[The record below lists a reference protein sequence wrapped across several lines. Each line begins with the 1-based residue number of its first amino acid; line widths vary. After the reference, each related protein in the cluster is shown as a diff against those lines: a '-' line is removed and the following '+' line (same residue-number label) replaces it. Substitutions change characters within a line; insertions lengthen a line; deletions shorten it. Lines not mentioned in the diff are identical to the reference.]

1 MLPPEFYSLQVSNL
15 LATADAKT
23 HPVAAA
29 NETAESL
36 RELLRAK
43 LDGHQFVV
51 VSNRE
56 PYVHVYDKGRVDWIR
71 PAGGVT
77 VALDPIMQ
85 VSHGLWVAHGSG
97 AADRAA
103 SDENGFV
110 AVPPDEPTYRLKRV
124 WLTES
129 QEENYYYGFANAA
142 LWPLCHIA
150 FRRPV
155 FLAEHWKGYREV
167 NELFADRVA
176 EEIRDERAFV
186 FVQDYHFALL
196 PRMLRARCPNAV
208 IAQFWHI
215 PWPNRE
221 VFAICPWKTE
231 ILDGLLGNDILGFH
245 RRDHC
250 MNFIETVDRELE
262 ARPDQELTAIV
273 YQGRP
278 TRVRAFPISVD
289 FEEISRLA
297 ASRETEQ
304 MMTSLRRR
312 YRIPENRTLGLGVDR
327 LDYTKGIV
335 ERMDCLDIFFSRFPQ
350 YQGRV
355 VFVQV
360 GVPSRMHLADYQA
373 LNQEVESRVQA
384 LNTKYGYRNWLPVIY
399 LRDTFE
405 LETLVAL
412 YRMARFLIVSSLH
425 DGMNLVAKE
434 FVSSQ
439 VDCSGVLLLSQFTG
453 AARELTDAIL
463 INPFSPDR
471 MADQICEA
479 VEMGPR
485 DTRQRM
491 QRMRERVRE
500 NNVYKWAG
508 SILKK
513 LSKLG

>member
-1 MLPPEFYSLQVSNL
+1 M
-15 LATADAKT
+15 LATLEVKSQQATEAC
-23 HPVAAA
+23 
-29 NETAESL
+29 ETAESL
-36 RELLRAK
+36 GELLRSK
-43 LDGHQFVV
+43 LEGHQFVV

-56 PYVHVYDKGRVDWIR
+56 PYMHVRDKGHLHWMR

-85 VSHGLWVAHGSG
+85 VSHGVWVAHGSG
-97 AADRAA
+97 AADREAC
-103 SDENGFV
+103 DENGFV
-110 AVPPDEPTYRLKRV
+110 AVPPDQPTYRLKRV
-124 WLTES
+124 WLTDS
-129 QEENYYYGFANAA
+129 QEKNYYYGFANAG

-155 FLAEHWKGYREV
+155 FLEEHWKGYCEV
-167 NELFADRVA
+167 NELFADKVA
-176 EEIRDERAFV
+176 EQVRDERAFI

-196 PRMLRARCPNAV
+196 PRLLRARCPNAV

-221 VFAICPWKTE
+221 VFGICPWKQE

-250 MNFIETVDRELE
+250 MNFIDTADRELE

-289 FEEISRLA
+289 FDAISRLA
-297 ASRETEQ
+297 ASPETEQ
-304 MMTSLRRR
+304 MMTTLRRR

-335 ERMDCLDIFFSRFPQ
+335 ERMDCLEFFFERYPQ

-355 VFVQV
+355 VFVQI
-360 GVPSRMHLADYQA
+360 GVPSRMQLSDYKA
-373 LNQEVESRVQA
+373 LHQEVESRVQA
-384 LNTKYGYRNWLPVIY
+384 LNKKYAYRGWQPVIY
-399 LRDTFE
+399 LREHFE

-412 YRMARFLIVSSLH
+412 YRMARFLVVSSLH

-439 VDCSGVLLLSQFTG
+439 VDGTGVLLLSQFAG

-463 INPFSPDR
+463 INPYSPDR
-471 MADQICEA
+471 MAERIAEA
-479 VEMGPR
+479 LELGPL

-491 QRMRERVRE
+491 ERMRARVRE

>member
-1 MLPPEFYSLQVSNL
+1 MLDTLDVKLEGKSEVKPPLSTEP
-15 LATADAKT
+15 
-23 HPVAAA
+23 H
-29 NETAESL
+29 ETAESL
-36 RELLRAK
+36 RELLRSK
-43 LDGHQFVV
+43 LEGHEFVV

-56 PYVHVYDKGRVDWIR
+56 PYVHFHGKQGLDWVR

-85 VSHGLWVAHGSG
+85 VSHGTWIAHGSG
-97 AADRAA
+97 TADREAT
-103 SDENGFV
+103 DENDFV
-110 AVPPDEPTYRLKRV
+110 PVPPDQPTYKLKRV
-124 WLTES
+124 WLTDS
-129 QEENYYYGFANAA
+129 QEENYYYGFSNAG

-155 FLAEHWKGYREV
+155 FLEKHWKGYCEV
-167 NELFADRVA
+167 NELFANKVA
-176 EEIRDERAFV
+176 EQIRDQRAFV
-186 FVQDYHFALL
+186 FIQDYHFALL
-196 PRMLRARCPNAV
+196 PRMLRERCPNAV

-221 VFAICPWKTE
+221 VFNICPWKKE
-231 ILDGLLGNDILGFH
+231 ILEGLLGNDILGFH

-250 MNFIETVDRELE
+250 LNFIETVDRELE

-289 FEEISRLA
+289 FDDISQLA
-297 ASRETEQ
+297 ASPETEN
-304 MMTSLRRR
+304 MMIRLRRH
-312 YRIPENRTLGLGVDR
+312 YHIPENRTLGLGVDR

-335 ERMDCLDIFFSRFPQ
+335 ERMDCLDVFFERYPQ

-360 GVPSRMHLADYQA
+360 GVPSRMQLGEYRALSLEVERRIQA
-373 LNQEVESRVQA
+373 LNR
-384 LNTKYGYRNWLPVIY
+384 KYSYRNWEPVIY
-399 LRDTFE
+399 LRENFE

-412 YRMARFLIVSSLH
+412 YRMARFMVVSSLH

-434 FVSSQ
+434 FVASQ
-439 VDCSGVLLLSQFTG
+439 VDGTGVLLLSRFTG
-453 AARELTDAIL
+453 AARELTDSIL
-463 INPFSPDR
+463 INPFSPDG
-471 MADQICEA
+471 MAERIAEA
-479 VEMGPR
+479 LEMGPVE
-485 DTRQRM
+485 TRERM
-491 QRMRERVRE
+491 ERMRARVQE

-508 SILKK
+508 SIIKK